1 MGDISKPV
9 PEEAVIIENNDTTT
23 PESLRKQSNNKR
35 SGDANTEEEMDQLIP
50 STTDTETASAVG
62 RANTLESATPSPPI
76 MPQGAIIS
84 RSPLSEQKFATAS
97 VARQLFFERN
107 ASIDENQEL
116 LVDCTTVATTDAS
129 GKLDLVIENENAKD
143 ETPKHHPME
152 NRRIR
157 HLQNRDECGSPS
169 VSFNIAGKTFFGGR
183 EGTAAAATIATSST
197 TPFERNS
204 RRRSSCM
211 ETWSESNKLS
221 ESIGLPSSVSSNMIS
236 SDASIPGFK
245 NRMFI
250 KQRTK
255 PSKSQQ
261 SIDSNPSISSSV
273 VKNEA
278 KKKLLGNSKING
290 SSTALAVRIVKRT
303 MHRKESSLKRKV
315 TKAQR
320 KERRATKTLG
330 IVVGKYKI
338 TVKLE
343 FGIWSR
349 FEKLAQCLLSPKCFN
364 RL

>member
-1 MGDISKPV
+1 L
-9 PEEAVIIENNDTTT
+9 II
-23 PESLRKQSNNKR
+23 
-35 SGDANTEEEMDQLIP
+35 G
-50 STTDTETASAVG
+50 
-62 RANTLESATPSPPI
+62 
-76 MPQGAIIS
+76 
-84 RSPLSEQKFATAS
+84 
-97 VARQLFFERN
+97 
-107 ASIDENQEL
+107 
-116 LVDCTTVATTDAS
+116 
-129 GKLDLVIENENAKD
+129 NENAKD
-143 ETPKHHPME
+143 ETPKHQPTE
-152 NRRIR
+152 NRRIKN
-157 HLQNRDECGSPS
+157 LQNNRDSECGSPS

-183 EGTAAAATIATSST
+183 EPPLTTV

-211 ETWSESNKLS
+211 ETWSESNKQS

-261 SIDSNPSISSSV
+261 SIDSNPSVSSSL
-273 VKNEA
+273 KNEAA
-278 KKKLLGNSKING
+278 KKKLLGNAKING

-330 IVVGKYKI
+330 IVVGI
-338 TVKLE
+338 FLICWVPFFTINILNAVCVKLE
-343 FGIWSR
+343 MESCQVGFGPFFYATWIGYMNS
-349 FEKLAQCLLSPKCFN
+349 FMNPVIYTIFN
-364 RL
+364 TEFRRAFKSIILGRNAARRHRARNV